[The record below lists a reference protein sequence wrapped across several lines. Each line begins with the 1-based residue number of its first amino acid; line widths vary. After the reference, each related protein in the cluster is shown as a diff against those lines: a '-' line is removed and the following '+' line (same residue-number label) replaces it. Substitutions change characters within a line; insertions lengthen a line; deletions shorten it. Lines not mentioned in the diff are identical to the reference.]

1 MINNILYSEYDSK
14 VPRMT
19 QPNRPDS
26 RLASPSLSS
35 QIHDELLNRIQNGGI
50 GPGDRLVDTGIA
62 QELGVSRMPV
72 REALLRLANDGY
84 VVSTSRG
91 FILSPLTHQD
101 ILDIFELRRLL
112 EPRAAA
118 HAARALTDA
127 DHAALTVALGQA
139 RTAIAAGDVAGLVQA
154 NASFRGIWIAALD
167 NRRLAETIGR
177 FADQVQFV
185 RLATLDDARIHRIVL
200 GGLERLHA
208 AYLARD
214 AIAASDATLDF
225 LTAAQH
231 AYSDGL
237 ADDSTPQP
245 DTATR

>member
-1 MINNILYSEYDSK
+1 MIPTTRSDS
-14 VPRMT
+14 
-19 QPNRPDS
+19 RPDS
-26 RLASPSLSS
+26 RLANPSLSS
-35 QIHDELLNRIQNGGI
+35 QIHDDLLSRIQHGEI
-50 GPGDRLVDTGIA
+50 GPADRLVDTGIA

-91 FILSPLTHQD
+91 FILSPLTHRD
-101 ILDIFELRRLL
+101 VLEIFELRRLL

-118 HAARALTDA
+118 HAARSLTEADHGALTSA
-127 DHAALTVALGQA
+127 LAEASAAVANGNVA
-139 RTAIAAGDVAGLVQA
+139 RLVQA
-154 NASFRGIWIAALD
+154 NVSFRGIWIAALE
-167 NRRLAETIGR
+167 NRRLAEIIGR

-200 GGLERLHA
+200 GGLERLHT

-225 LTAAQH
+225 LTAAQQ
-231 AYSDGL
+231 AYGDGL
-237 ADDSTPQP
+237 ADDSTLQP
-245 DTATR
+245 DTTTR